1 MQPGN
6 KTAGFLISEC
16 RSIYDGLKLYIIRSK
31 VLIKHFEQSIVL
43 ISMIVFKLYMNLT
56 YNFSHEGEVSI
67 SPVVIDATKIQSIVY
82 SPLLLI
88 SYEKNIKKDSLN
100 LLFPYS
106 GI

>member
-1 MQPGN
+1 
-6 KTAGFLISEC
+6 
-16 RSIYDGLKLYIIRSK
+16 
-31 VLIKHFEQSIVL
+31 
-43 ISMIVFKLYMNLT
+43 MNLT